1 MLFRTGK
8 AGNLD
13 LSLFTDKGF
22 QLSQQGVAPARSA
35 QSSIVGRLAKFFPE
49 AAPVRIGVRVTRL
62 GPESC
67 GETTV
72 IEFGTSQEVLFALT
86 QPLEFGDRI
95 HLENA
100 DGSLKTEATVVAV
113 QYHNGRTALAARF
126 TSAVPNW
133 IVKP

>member
-1 MLFRTGK
+1 M
-8 AGNLD
+8 
-13 LSLFTDKGF
+13 
-22 QLSQQGVAPARSA
+22 
-35 QSSIVGRLAKFFPE
+35 
-49 AAPVRIGVRVTRL
+49 TRL
-62 GPESC
+62 GPESY

-95 HLENA
+95 HMENA